1 MKNLAKIEMQ
11 HEAIQEI
18 EKIIPGKSEINIDIE
33 ENRRGIFC
41 THIRLITKKKI
52 YFAKKEDS
60 FLNKSFS
67 KAIRAI
73 KAQVKKNKVDHHAV
87 KYTLVA

>member
-1 MKNLAKIEMQ
+1 MKNLSKIEMEI
-11 HEAIQEI
+11 EAIQEI
-18 EKIIPGKSEINIDIE
+18 EKLAPKNSGIDVDVE
-33 ENRRGIFC
+33 KNRKGIFC

-60 FLNKSFS
+60 FLNKSLY

-73 KAQVKKNKVDHHAV
+73 KAQVQKNKVDHHAV

>member
-1 MKNLAKIEMQ
+1 MKNLAEKEMLA
-11 HEAIQEI
+11 EAVQEI
-18 EKIIPGKSEINIDIE
+18 EKVAPRHSEIDIEVE

-41 THIRLITKKKI
+41 THIRLITKQRV

-60 FLNKSFS
+60 FLNKSFY
-67 KAIRAI
+67 KAMRAI

-87 KYTLVA
+87 KYSLVA

>member
-1 MKNLAKIEMQ
+1 MKNLAEKVMLA
-11 HEAIQEI
+11 EAVQEI
-18 EKIIPGKSEINIDIE
+18 EKIAPRHSEVDIDIE

-41 THIRLITKKKI
+41 THIRLITKQKT

-60 FLNKSFS
+60 FLNKSFY

-87 KYTLVA
+87 KYTLIA